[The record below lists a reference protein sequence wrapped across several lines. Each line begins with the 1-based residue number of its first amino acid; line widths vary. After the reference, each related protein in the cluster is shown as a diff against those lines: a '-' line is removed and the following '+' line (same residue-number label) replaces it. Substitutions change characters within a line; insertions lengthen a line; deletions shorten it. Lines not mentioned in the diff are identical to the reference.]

1 MALSAAITDG
11 KITSGIT
18 EVDKTT
24 QQIVDKGP
32 KQAGG
37 NLDKDAF
44 LQLLVAQMQYQ
55 DPLEPTDNTQYVS
68 QLASF
73 SSLEQMQNMNTSL
86 ENMSAASEL
95 QRASLLVGQYATV
108 DTDGQGTYLTGKVD
122 SVEFKDGEASLLIGG
137 KSYPFANIYEAI
149 DAEYLDASTIAAGFQ
164 KTLKGLPSID
174 LLTSSEK
181 TTIENLRA
189 LYDSLNSYQR
199 SFITDTD
206 YHTLE
211 NYEKEL
217 ANILGTNEEE

>member
-11 KITSGIT
+11 KISSGIT
-18 EVDKTT
+18 EVDKTS
-24 QQIVDKGP
+24 QKIVDNGP
-32 KQAGG
+32 KKAGG

-73 SSLEQMQNMNTSL
+73 SSLEQMQNMSSSL
-86 ENMSAASEL
+86 ESMSAASDL
-95 QRASLLVGQYATV
+95 QRASLLVGQFATV
-108 DTDGQGTYLTGKVD
+108 DTDGQGSYLTGKVD
-122 SVEFKDGEASLLIGG
+122 SVEFKDGEAKLSIGG
-137 KSYPFANIYEAI
+137 KTYPFANLYEAI

-164 KTLKGLPSID
+164 KTLKGLPSLE

-181 TTIENLRA
+181 TAIEGLRNVYDNLNA
-189 LYDSLNSYQR
+189 YQK

-211 NYEKEL
+211 TYEKQL
-217 ANILGTNEEE
+217 AEILGTDKE

>member
-11 KITSGIT
+11 KISSGIT
-18 EVDKTT
+18 EVDKTS
-24 QQIVDKGP
+24 QKIVDNGP
-32 KQAGG
+32 KKAGG

-73 SSLEQMQNMNTSL
+73 SSLEQMQNMSSSL
-86 ENMSAASEL
+86 ESMSAAADL
-95 QRASLLVGQYATV
+95 QRASLLVGQFATV
-108 DTDGQGTYLTGKVD
+108 DTDGQGSYLTGKVD
-122 SVEFKDGEASLLIGG
+122 SVEFKDGEAKLSIGG
-137 KSYPFANIYEAI
+137 KTYPFANLYEAI

-164 KTLKGLPSID
+164 KTLKGLPSLE

-181 TTIENLRA
+181 TAIEGLRNVYDNLNA
-189 LYDSLNSYQR
+189 YQK

-211 NYEKEL
+211 TYEKRL
-217 ANILGTNEEE
+217 AEILGTDEE